1 MTVNGWFQILLF
13 LALIFA
19 VTKPMGVFMAHVFS
33 RERTFLDP
41 VLRPVERLLY
51 RVTGVDEEH
60 EMRWTEYAVSMLLFS
75 VGSMLLL
82 YLIERVQGFLPLNPQ
97 KFGAVSPVHLA
108 FNTAASF
115 TTNTNWQA
123 YSGESTMSYFTQM
136 AGLAYHNFAS
146 AAVGIALAIA
156 FIRGIARRQRET
168 IGNFWVDLVRS
179 CLWVLLPFCLV
190 GALLLV
196 SQGVV
201 QNLRPY
207 DKVTLVE
214 PQQVPHVGADGRPTT
229 GPDGKPVMDTVSEQ
243 TIAQGPVASQEIIKE
258 WGTNG
263 GGFFNANSAH
273 PFENPTPLTNLI
285 ELFSIFAV
293 SAGLTYTLGRL
304 TGSPAHGWAV
314 WAAMAVLFLA
324 GVTTAYWAEA
334 RGNPLLA
341 GADQRTTALQPGG
354 NMEGK
359 EVRFGIAN
367 SALFATVTTNASCGA
382 INGWHDSY
390 TPLGGMVPLVNI
402 MLSEVIFGGVGAGMY
417 GILIY
422 VVLAVFIAGLM
433 VGRTPEY
440 LGKKIEAYDVK
451 MAMLVVLVFPLV
463 ILVFAGISSVEGFG
477 TSSISNPGPHGL
489 TQILYAFTSGAG
501 NNGSAF
507 GGLNANTPWFNT
519 TMGLTML
526 AGRFLMII
534 PMLAIAGNL
543 ARKKYVPPSLG
554 TFPVTTPLFTVL
566 LIGVIIIVGALT
578 FFPALSLG
586 PILEHLLQA
595 AGKTF

>member
-1 MTVNGWFQILLF
+1 MTINGWFQIALF
-13 LALIFA
+13 LVLILL
-19 VTKPMGVFMAHVFS
+19 VTKPLGVFMARVFS
-33 RERTFLDP
+33 REKTFMDP
-41 VLRPVERLLY
+41 VLRPIERLLY
-51 RVTGVDEEH
+51 RVTGVDENH
-60 EMRWTEYAVSMLLFS
+60 EMRWTEYAIAMLLFS
-75 VGSMLLL
+75 AVSMLVL
-82 YLIERVQGFLPLNPQ
+82 YAMQRLQGFLPFNPQ
-97 KFGAVSPVHLA
+97 KFGAVSPAHVA

-136 AGLAYHNFAS
+136 AGLAYHNFVS

-156 FIRGIARRQRET
+156 FIRGIARRQMQT
-168 IGNFWVDLVRS
+168 IGNFWADMVRGS
-179 CLWVLLPFCLV
+179 LWVLLPFCIV
-190 GALLLV
+190 GALALV

-201 QNLRPY
+201 QNLKPY
-207 DKVTLVE
+207 DTVKLLE
-214 PQQVPHVGADGRPTT
+214 PMQVHST
-229 GPDGKPVMDTVSEQ
+229 GSDGKTVTNTLTEQ

-263 GGFFNANSAH
+263 GGFFNANSSH
-273 PFENPTPLTNLI
+273 PFENPTPLSNLI
-285 ELFSIFAV
+285 ELFAIFAI
-293 SAGLTYTLGRL
+293 SSGLTYTLGRM
-304 TGSPAHGWAV
+304 TGSQAHGWAV
-314 WAAMAVLFLA
+314 WSAMAVLFFA
-324 GVTTAYWAEA
+324 GVSVAYWAEA

-341 GADQRTTALQPGG
+341 NTDQRVSASQSGG

-359 EVRFGIAN
+359 EVRFGIAD
-367 SALFATVTTNASCGA
+367 SALFATVTTDASCGA
-382 INGWHDSY
+382 INGWHDSF

-417 GILIY
+417 GVLIY
-422 VVLAVFIAGLM
+422 IVLAVFIAGLM

-463 ILVFAGISSVEGFG
+463 ILLFTGISVVHGFG
-477 TSSISNPGPHGL
+477 LSSVANPGPHGL
-489 TQILYAFTSGAG
+489 SEMLYAFTSGAG

-507 GGLNANTPWFNT
+507 GGLTANTPWYDS

-543 ARKKYVPPSLG
+543 AGKKYVPASLG

-566 LIGVIIIVGALT
+566 LIGVILIVGALT

-586 PILEHLLQA
+586 PILEHLLMV